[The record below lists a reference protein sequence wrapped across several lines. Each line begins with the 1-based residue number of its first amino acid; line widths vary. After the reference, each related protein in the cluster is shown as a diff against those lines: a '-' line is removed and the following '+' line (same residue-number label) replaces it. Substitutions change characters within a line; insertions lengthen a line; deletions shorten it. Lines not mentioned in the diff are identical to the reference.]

1 MLPKVVRFYQKI
13 MLPRRTVATDEMSI
27 DERYQYLKRMQLRYA
42 QADRETKKQ
51 LLD

>member
-1 MLPKVVRFYQKI
+1 
-13 MLPRRTVATDEMSI
+13 VATDEMSI

-42 QADRETKKQ
+42 QVDRETKKQ